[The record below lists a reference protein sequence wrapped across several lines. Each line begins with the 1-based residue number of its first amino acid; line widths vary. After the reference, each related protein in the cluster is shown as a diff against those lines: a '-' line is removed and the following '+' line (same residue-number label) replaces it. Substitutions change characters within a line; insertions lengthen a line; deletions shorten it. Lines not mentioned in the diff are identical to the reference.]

1 MIDFLHYD
9 IIHVKKFRPGVNNV
23 IGDKIK
29 KRREELGIS
38 QEELAK
44 RMGYKSRSSINKI
57 ELNLSDVPQKKI
69 IDFAKA
75 LDTTISYLMDEHTSK
90 NKGVNIPVLGR
101 VIAGIPIE
109 AVEEIIDYEEI
120 TESLAKTGEFFA
132 LQIKGDSMEP
142 EMREGDIAIVRKQET
157 AETGDIAIVL
167 VNGDDAT
174 VKKVRIL
181 DEGIMLI
188 PFNAK
193 YTPWAYTAEECESLP
208 VRIIGKVIEC
218 RRKY

>member
-1 MIDFLHYD
+1 M
-9 IIHVKKFRPGVNNV
+9 

-90 NKGVNIPVLGR
+90 NKGINIPVLGR

>member
-1 MIDFLHYD
+1 ME
-9 IIHVKKFRPGVNNV
+9 VKTL
-23 IGDKIK
+23 IGDRIK
-29 KRREELGIS
+29 KRREELGLS
-38 QEELAK
+38 QDELAK

-75 LDTTISYLMDEHTSK
+75 LNTTIGYLMDDHVSK
-90 NKGVNIPVLGR
+90 SKGIKIPVLGR

-109 AVEEIIDYEEI
+109 AIEEIIDYEEI
-120 TESLAKTGEFFA
+120 SESLAKSGEFFA

-174 VKKVRIL
+174 VKKVRML

>member
-1 MIDFLHYD
+1 ME
-9 IIHVKKFRPGVNNV
+9 VKAV

-29 KRREELGIS
+29 KRREELGLS
-38 QEELAK
+38 QDELAK

-75 LDTTISYLMDEHTSK
+75 LDTTIGYLMDDYTSK
-90 NKGVNIPVLGR
+90 SKGIKIPVLGR

-109 AVEEIIDYEEI
+109 AIEEIIDYEEI
-120 TESLAKTGEFFA
+120 SESLAKSGEFFA

-157 AETGDIAIVL
+157 AETGDIAIIL

-174 VKKVRIL
+174 VKKVRML
-181 DEGIMLI
+181 DDGIMLI
-188 PFNAK
+188 PFNPK

-208 VRIIGKVIEC
+208 VRIVGKVIEC

>member
-1 MIDFLHYD
+1 M
-9 IIHVKKFRPGVNNV
+9 

-75 LDTTISYLMDEHTSK
+75 LDTTINYLMDEHTSK

-120 TESLAKTGEFFA
+120 AESLAKTGEFFA

>member
-1 MIDFLHYD
+1 M
-9 IIHVKKFRPGVNNV
+9 

-75 LDTTISYLMDEHTSK
+75 LDTTISYLMDEHASK
-90 NKGVNIPVLGR
+90 NKGVNIPILGR

-120 TESLAKTGEFFA
+120 AESLAKTGEFFA

>member
-1 MIDFLHYD
+1 MKLAELLKTYRVEHRISAREFAKS
-9 IIHVKKFRPGVNNV
+9 IGVSNTY
-23 IGDKIK
+23 
-29 KRREELGIS
+29 IS
-38 QEELAK
+38 LIEKGET
-44 RMGYKSRSSINKI
+44 KSPTFDM
-57 ELNLSDVPQKKI
+57 LKKI
-69 IDFAKA
+69 AKGMS
-75 LDTTISYLMDEHTSK
+75 LDVDELVNMLDDDTIVSVRPKTMS
-90 NKGVNIPVLGR
+90 GIRIPVLGR

-120 TESLAKTGEFFA
+120 AESLAKTGEFFA

-157 AETGDIAIVL
+157 AETGNIAIVL

>member
-1 MIDFLHYD
+1 M
-9 IIHVKKFRPGVNNV
+9 

>member
-1 MIDFLHYD
+1 M
-9 IIHVKKFRPGVNNV
+9 
-23 IGDKIK
+23 IGDRIK
-29 KRREELGIS
+29 KRREELGLS
-38 QEELAK
+38 QDELAK

-75 LDTTISYLMDEHTSK
+75 LDTTIGYLMDDYTSK
-90 NKGVNIPVLGR
+90 SKGIKIPVLGR

-109 AVEEIIDYEEI
+109 AIEQIIDYEEI
-120 TESLAKTGEFFA
+120 NESLAKTGEFFA

-142 EMREGDIAIVRKQET
+142 EMREGDIAIIRKQEI
-157 AETGDIAIVL
+157 AETGDIAIIL
-167 VNGDDAT
+167 VNGYDAT

-181 DEGIMLI
+181 DDGIMLI

>member
-1 MIDFLHYD
+1 M
-9 IIHVKKFRPGVNNV
+9 

-142 EMREGDIAIVRKQET
+142 
-157 AETGDIAIVL
+157 
-167 VNGDDAT
+167 
-174 VKKVRIL
+174 
-181 DEGIMLI
+181 
-188 PFNAK
+188 
-193 YTPWAYTAEECESLP
+193 
-208 VRIIGKVIEC
+208 
-218 RRKY
+218 

>member
-1 MIDFLHYD
+1 M
-9 IIHVKKFRPGVNNV
+9 

-90 NKGVNIPVLGR
+90 KKGVNIPVLGR

>member
-1 MIDFLHYD
+1 M
-9 IIHVKKFRPGVNNV
+9 

-188 PFNAK
+188 PFNAE